1 MAAQPEPVV
10 AGTAASKPTAAKP
23 TNRPMVR
30 TMVEAIPGLTDGEEG
45 LGDILMDDLHDIFT
59 AVTYTN
65 ARTKALLKSREP
77 VDIREQA
84 KELQDYAESI
94 GASPSSS

>member
-1 MAAQPEPVV
+1 
-10 AGTAASKPTAAKP
+10 
-23 TNRPMVR
+23 MVR

-77 VDIREQA
+77 VDIRERA